1 MQKLFLRG
9 PRKLNLELDV
19 PLGKFDLF
27 GLLSGA
33 NTSNF
38 ELSKVAQDF

>member
-1 MQKLFLRG
+1 MMQKLFLRG

-27 GLLSGA
+27 GLLPFAFALG
-33 NTSNF
+33 F
-38 ELSKVAQDF
+38 MPV